1 MKKFVVLFLLSFF
14 GFLFINNFAF
24 ALVPE
29 GSGGGGVA
37 PNAYDS
43 FLSGINNVGSSSGLS
58 TTSIT
63 EVVLSV
69 IQILI
74 GLTGTIFLIIIIT
87 AGIQWMFSA
96 GDPTKIKKS
105 LNLMKNAAIG
115 LFIVAFSYAIVDF
128 VINNLLVIAS

>member
-14 GFLFINNFAF
+14 GFLFITNSVLAS
-24 ALVPE
+24 
-29 GSGGGGVA
+29 GSTE